1 MPAKVGER
9 IAILGIGYVGLV
21 TAATFLKRGHNVVCV
36 DVLKDRVAMINDG
49 KSPIF
54 EPGLEEE
61 LEQGIRSGRLMAT
74 TDGITAA
81 RCSKFIF
88 ICVGTPSMPDGSID
102 LKFIRS
108 ASKDIG
114 KGLKGR
120 KGFPVVVMKST
131 VVPNTCEKVV
141 RPIIEKASKMRAGR
155 GFGLACNPEFLK
167 EGEALKDS
175 LHPDRIVIGGTD
187 DRSRSAVEGLYKGM
201 DAPLILTDLNTAEM
215 IKYASNAFLAVRVGL
230 SNEIANIC
238 SAHGV
243 DVYEVMKGVGLDKRI
258 GPHFLRAGAGF
269 GGSCFPKD
277 LKALRAAAEKAEVSL
292 NILPSVL
299 DQNEAQPLETI
310 KLLKKVL
317 KGLKG
322 RRIALLGLAFKPDT
336 DDVRETRALPIV
348 KALLKEGAVVRLYD
362 TNRAAMDNF
371 RTFIKGKTKRVIECG
386 SIEEALKGSDGA
398 IIQTESKEFKALRP
412 RDIKAW
418 MRRPVIIDGRR
429 TLDPH
434 LMKRSGIVYRG
445 IGWKNR

>member
-1 MPAKVGER
+1 MPARVGER
-9 IAILGIGYVGLV
+9 IAIFGIGYVGLV
-21 TAATFLKRGHNVVCV
+21 TAATFLRKGHRVVCV

-54 EPGLEEE
+54 EPGLEDE
-61 LEQGIRSGRLMAT
+61 LEKGIRSGRLMAT
-74 TDGITAA
+74 SDGVTAA
-81 RCSKFIF
+81 RCSRFIF
-88 ICVGTPSMPDGSID
+88 ICVGTPSQPDGSID
-102 LKFIRS
+102 LRFIRS
-108 ASKDIG
+108 VSKEIG

-120 KGFPVVVMKST
+120 KGFPIVVMKST
-131 VVPNTCEKVV
+131 VVPNTCETVV
-141 RPIIEKASKMRAGR
+141 RPILERVSKMRAGK

-175 LHPDRIVIGGTD
+175 LHPDRIVIGGVD
-187 DRSRSAVEGLYKGM
+187 DRSRKAVEGLYKGM
-201 DAPLILTDLNTAEM
+201 DAPLVLTDLTTAEM

-277 LKALRAAAEKAEVSL
+277 LKALRAAAEKAEVQL
-292 NILPSVL
+292 KILPSVL
-299 DQNEAQPLETI
+299 DQNEVQPLETV
-310 KLLKKVL
+310 KLLKTVL

-336 DDVRETRALPIV
+336 DDVRETRALPIAQ
-348 KALLKEGAVVRLYD
+348 ALLKEGAIVRLFD
-362 TNRAAMDNF
+362 TNKAAMDNF
-371 RTFIKGKTKRVIECG
+371 RGLLKASKKVVECG
-386 SIEEALKGSDGA
+386 SLEEALKGSDGA
-398 IIQTESKEFKALRP
+398 IIQTESKEFKALDP
-412 RDIKAW
+412 RRIKAW
-418 MRRPVIIDGRR
+418 MRRPIIIDGRR
-429 TLDPH
+429 ALDPH
-434 LMKRSGIVYRG
+434 LMKKAGIVYRG

>member
-1 MPAKVGER
+1 MPAKAGKR
-9 IAILGIGYVGLV
+9 IAIFGIGYVGLV

-36 DVLKDRVAMINDG
+36 DVLKDRVAMINNG

-54 EPGLEEE
+54 EPGLEEA

-81 RCSKFIF
+81 RCSRFIF

-114 KGLKGR
+114 KGLKGH

-141 RPIIEKASKMRAGR
+141 RPIIEKASNMKAGR

-175 LHPDRIVIGGTD
+175 LHPDRIVIGGID
-187 DRSRSAVEGLYKGM
+187 DKSRNAVEGLYKGM

-277 LKALRAAAEKAEVSL
+277 LKALRAAAEKAEVQL

-336 DDVRETRALPIV
+336 DDVRETRALPIAQ
-348 KALLKEGAVVRLYD
+348 ALLKEGAIVRLFD

-371 RTFIKGKTKRVIECG
+371 RGLLKASKRVVEC
-386 SIEEALKGSDGA
+386 STLKEALKDSDGA
-398 IIQTESKEFKALRP
+398 IIQTESKEFKALNP
-412 RDIKAW
+412 RHIKAW

-429 TLDPH
+429 ALDPH
-434 LMKRSGIVYRG
+434 LMEKAGIIYRG